1 VYEREGKL
9 PAYTMSHVIC
19 TSALI
24 ALIFLMQFSFMSV
37 ADNMKTEMIRR
48 ELKEISDYVSDSLAN
63 LYFLANSTDYS
74 NVTLEKA
81 LSLPSDV
88 QDLTYDLSLYYNAT
102 TLDALSVNTS
112 ITGSLQAKATSWLL
126 PSVKVDPNAT
136 KTIASG
142 DKTIV
147 AGCRRAGA
155 DSNVYVWIAYK

>member
-1 VYEREGKL
+1 M

-24 ALIFLMQFSFMSV
+24 ALVFLMQFSFMYVS
-37 ADNMKTEMIRR
+37 DNLRTEMIRR

-74 NVTLEKA
+74 NVTLEKT

-88 QDLTYDLSLYYNAT
+88 QGLTYDLSIYYNAT

-112 ITGSLQAKATSWLL
+112 ITGSLWAEATSWLL
-126 PSVKVDPNAT
+126 PSVKVDSNAT
-136 KTIASG
+136 EQVVSGGKTV
-142 DKTIV
+142 V

-155 DSNVYVWIAYK
+155 YSNV